1 MSRAIR
7 LTHRQ
12 IDALWCLG
20 YSAMTIEETADLMM
34 ISPYTARDYAHQLRS
49 IFGVE
54 KTRHL
59 GPCAHRWFRY
69 GRLSA

>member
-20 YSAMTIEETADLMM
+20 YTNLTLRETADLMM
-34 ISPYTARDYAHQLRS
+34 ISEATARDYAHQLRA
-49 IFGVE
+49 IFGV
-54 KTRHL
+54 KRTRDL
-59 GPCAHRWFRY
+59 GPLAHKWFRF
-69 GRLSA
+69 GQWAK